1 MKKQK
6 IQAIGKDGVIKGEKI
21 VLNAI
26 GSEQY
31 ITAEYNDNNEKEN
44 LNNDNMDILLKPI
57 YFENI
62 ADTITAKLLK
72 IIIENEGYHL
82 LSCDIEEYKNRGEA
96 LIEDNEGRPSGWS
109 YNPKT
114 GEWE

>member
-31 ITAEYNDNNEKEN
+31 IT
-44 LNNDNMDILLKPI
+44 LNIMIIMK
-57 YFENI
+57 
-62 ADTITAKLLK
+62 KK
-72 IIIENEGYHL
+72 I
-82 LSCDIEEYKNRGEA
+82 
-96 LIEDNEGRPSGWS
+96 
-109 YNPKT
+109 
-114 GEWE
+114 